1 MTWVS
6 CSESGGAVFGD
17 GRAGFGGGWEV
28 VEAVDRRRGGS
39 EGTSAGMERLVV
51 EAREGR

>member
-1 MTWVS
+1 
-6 CSESGGAVFGD
+6 
-17 GRAGFGGGWEV
+17 V

-51 EAREGR
+51 EAREGRCKGFESSLCWALCDGEEVHLS